1 MSKIGIK
8 SSHFLQK
15 KSSSIKSSKS
25 NNPYMLITCGPT
37 GSGKSSL
44 IDKSIDYLKL
54 ERPLDKNIFIIDN
67 LVEQNPDYKN
77 RTKNILK
84 KYFSESDYTV
94 IEQKIK
100 NILDTPINKNCI
112 FKNFTEAYFNTRKF
126 GCKYKSCDE
135 SFDKNIHSTIE
146 KNENLI
152 LETTGRS
159 FPTIVGWTNDKY
171 KIFISYSLVE
181 FCTLI
186 ERNIKRMT
194 EQIKS
199 FLSKEKNNSLAPR
212 LPDIRLQIFGE
223 VVNNILKTL
232 ISIIDNCNNEY
243 CKTNKN
249 KFDTSTERKF
259 RLIIFDNTE
268 YSKKPIFDSQD
279 KNKNLNKIK
288 KKILDKYNRKNNCKM

>member
-1 MSKIGIK
+1 MS
-8 SSHFLQK
+8 SV
-15 KSSSIKSSKS
+15 SSKKR
-25 NNPYMLITCGPT
+25 NNPYILITCGPT

-77 RTKNILK
+77 KSAKILK
-84 KYFSESDYTV
+84 KYFSENDYTI
-94 IEQKIK
+94 IEKKIK
-100 NILDTPINKNCI
+100 KLLDTPINKNSI
-112 FKNFTEAYFNTRKF
+112 FQNFTNAYFNTRKF
-126 GCKYKSCDE
+126 GCKYKSCDK
-135 SFDKNIHSTIE
+135 SFDKQIHSTIE
-146 KNENLI
+146 KNENFI

-199 FLSKEKNNSLAPR
+199 FLSKERNNSIAPR

-232 ISIIDNCNNEY
+232 VEIIDKN

-249 KFDTSTERKF
+249 KFETSTERKF
-259 RLIIFDNTE
+259 RLIIFDNTVLNNN
-268 YSKKPIFDSQD
+268 PIFDSQD
-279 KNKNLNKIK
+279 KNKNLKKIK
-288 KKILDKYNRKNNCKM
+288 KKIIDKYSQKNNCKL

>member
-1 MSKIGIK
+1 MSKIVSK
-8 SSHFLQK
+8 STHFLE
-15 KSSSIKSSKS
+15 KSSSIKSSKR
-25 NNPYMLITCGPT
+25 NNPYILITCGPT

-77 RTKNILK
+77 KSKKILK
-84 KYFSESDYTV
+84 KYFSKNDYTV

-100 NILDTPINKNCI
+100 KIIDTPINKNTI
-112 FKNFTEAYFNTRKF
+112 FKNFTKAYFDTRKF
-126 GCKYKSCDE
+126 GCKYKSCDK
-135 SFDKNIHSTIE
+135 SFDKSIHSTID
-146 KNENLI
+146 KKENFI

-159 FPTIVGWTNDKY
+159 FPTIVGWTDNKY

-186 ERNIKRMT
+186 ERNVKRMT

-199 FLSKEKNNSLAPR
+199 FLSKERNNSLAPR

-223 VVNNILKTL
+223 VVSNILKTL
-232 ISIIDNCNNEY
+232 VEIIDYCNNES

-249 KFDTSTERKF
+249 KFETSTERKF

-268 YSKKPIFDSQD
+268 YSKKPIFDSND
-279 KNKNLNKIK
+279 KNKNLRKIK
-288 KKILDKYNRKNNCKM
+288 KKIINKYSRKNNCKL

>member
-1 MSKIGIK
+1 MS
-8 SSHFLQK
+8 SV
-15 KSSSIKSSKS
+15 SSKKR
-25 NNPYMLITCGPT
+25 NNPYILITCGPT

-77 RTKNILK
+77 KSAKILK
-84 KYFSESDYTV
+84 KYFSENDYTI
-94 IEQKIK
+94 IEKKIK
-100 NILDTPINKNCI
+100 KFLDTPINKNSI
-112 FKNFTEAYFNTRKF
+112 FQNFTNAYFNTRKF
-126 GCKYKSCDE
+126 GCKYKSCDK
-135 SFDKNIHSTIE
+135 SFDKQIHSTIE
-146 KNENLI
+146 KNENFI

-199 FLSKEKNNSLAPR
+199 FLSKERNNSIAPR

-232 ISIIDNCNNEY
+232 VEIIDKN

-249 KFDTSTERKF
+249 KFETSTERKF
-259 RLIIFDNTE
+259 RLIIFDNTVLNNN
-268 YSKKPIFDSQD
+268 PIFDSQD
-279 KNKNLNKIK
+279 KNKNLKKIK
-288 KKILDKYNRKNNCKM
+288 KKIIDKYSQKNNCKL

>member
-1 MSKIGIK
+1 M
-8 SSHFLQK
+8 
-15 KSSSIKSSKS
+15 SSISSKKR
-25 NNPYMLITCGPT
+25 NNPYILITCGPT

-54 ERPLDKNIFIIDN
+54 ERPLDKNIYIIDN

-77 RTKNILK
+77 KSLKILK
-84 KYFSESDYTV
+84 KYFSKNDYTV
-94 IEQKIK
+94 IEKKIK
-100 NILDTPINKNCI
+100 KLLDTPINKNSI
-112 FKNFTEAYFNTRKF
+112 FKNFTNAYFNTRKF
-126 GCKYKSCDE
+126 GCKYKSCDK
-135 SFDKNIHSTIE
+135 SFDKRIRSTIN
-146 KNENLI
+146 KNENFI

-181 FCTLI
+181 FCILI
-186 ERNIKRMT
+186 ERNIKRMI

-199 FLSKEKNNSLAPR
+199 FLSKERNNSIAPR

-232 ISIIDNCNNEY
+232 IEIIDKN

-249 KFDTSTERKF
+249 KFETSTERKF
-259 RLIIFDNTE
+259 RLIIFDNTVLNNN
-268 YSKKPIFDSQD
+268 PIFDSQD
-279 KNKNLNKIK
+279 KNKNLKKIK
-288 KKILDKYNRKNNCKM
+288 KKIIDKYRQKNNCKL

>member
-1 MSKIGIK
+1 MSIIIFIIY
-8 SSHFLQK
+8 SIM
-15 KSSSIKSSKS
+15 SSISSKKR
-25 NNPYMLITCGPT
+25 NNPYILITCGPT

-54 ERPLDKNIFIIDN
+54 ERPLNKNIYIIDN

-77 RTKNILK
+77 KSRKILK
-84 KYFSESDYTV
+84 KYFSKNDYTV
-94 IEQKIK
+94 IEKKIK
-100 NILDTPINKNCI
+100 KLLDTPINKNSI
-112 FKNFTEAYFNTRKF
+112 FKNFTNAYFNTRKF
-126 GCKYKSCDE
+126 GCKYKSCDK
-135 SFDKNIHSTIE
+135 SFDKNIRSTID
-146 KNENLI
+146 KNENFI

-186 ERNIKRMT
+186 ERNIKRMI

-199 FLSKEKNNSLAPR
+199 FLSKERNNSIAPR

-232 ISIIDNCNNEY
+232 IEIIDKN

-249 KFDTSTERKF
+249 KFETSTERKF
-259 RLIIFDNTE
+259 RLIIFDNTVLNNN
-268 YSKKPIFDSQD
+268 PIFDSQD
-279 KNKNLNKIK
+279 KNKNLKKIK
-288 KKILDKYNRKNNCKM
+288 KKIIDKYRQKNNCKL

>member
-1 MSKIGIK
+1 MS
-8 SSHFLQK
+8 SV
-15 KSSSIKSSKS
+15 SSKKR
-25 NNPYMLITCGPT
+25 NNPYILITCGPT

-77 RTKNILK
+77 KSAKILK
-84 KYFSESDYTV
+84 KYFSENDYRV
-94 IEQKIK
+94 IEIKIK
-100 NILDTPINKNCI
+100 KLLDTPINKNSI
-112 FKNFTEAYFNTRKF
+112 FQNFTNAYFNTRKF
-126 GCKYKSCDE
+126 GCKYKSCDK
-135 SFDKNIHSTIE
+135 SFDKRIRSTIN
-146 KNENLI
+146 KNENFI

-199 FLSKEKNNSLAPR
+199 FLSKERKLNLSLA
-212 LPDIRLQIFGE
+212 
-223 VVNNILKTL
+223 K
-232 ISIIDNCNNEY
+232 
-243 CKTNKN
+243 
-249 KFDTSTERKF
+249 
-259 RLIIFDNTE
+259 
-268 YSKKPIFDSQD
+268 
-279 KNKNLNKIK
+279 
-288 KKILDKYNRKNNCKM
+288 